1 MYTDELGRITFA
13 SKDLI
18 KEIYR
23 GNLDKINLA
32 EVVIDDDYLKYLEF
46 VKDNALYEWPIP
58 NPINNDNID
67 IETFDEANQNEWFMP
82 EEYKNILIES
92 HLLSLC
98 TTSEQRS
105 RVELELELFKK
116 HDMMNLLK
124 YLLVLHLHLLY

>member
-67 IETFDEANQNEWFMP
+67 TPEDIIEKNRISNEEILQLRESNQYND
-82 EEYKNILIES
+82 K
-92 HLLSLC
+92 
-98 TTSEQRS
+98 
-105 RVELELELFKK
+105 
-116 HDMMNLLK
+116 
-124 YLLVLHLHLLY
+124 